1 MKQLLIFFFLLI
13 TISCNNYIK
22 INNSR
27 FDNESYL
34 EYQNKKIII
43 NDSLIIP
50 KNKTL
55 IISGE
60 SEIKFNKGGIII
72 NNGIFKV
79 GENSKIYSQYS
90 INNDTLENLKS
101 VVIIGN
107 KWGSFIINNSIISIY
122 NSSLKNLNF
131 NSFNGNLKF
140 NNNNLNNSTLELT
153 KGSIKAINCF
163 LTNNSKLEI
172 IQSENAIF
180 NNNFFYKNND
190 VFVIKKTENINFLN
204 NIFDK
209 NSICIKILDNSNN
222 INVYNN
228 LIIENKTFMLTNYL
242 NENIY
247 ILNNTFYKNQLIID
261 INLKKISDEVIISKN
276 NIFSNN
282 KELFNLTNI
291 NINNS
296 YCLSDNYNLNGFYN
310 LNSKEVFKN
319 KNTYDFNLLKNS
331 PAVGFG
337 TNNKNIGANLIKL
350 YYYKYL
356 KYIN

>member
-1 MKQLLIFFFLLI
+1 MKPYHIYIFLLI

-22 INNSR
+22 INNNS
-27 FDNESYL
+27 FNNESYL
-34 EYQNKKIII
+34 DYQNKKILID
-43 NDSLIIP
+43 DSLVIP

-55 IISGE
+55 IISGK
-60 SEIKFNKGGIII
+60 SEIKFNKNGIII

-79 GENSKIYSQYS
+79 GENSKKYSQYS
-90 INNDTLENLKS
+90 IKNDTLINIKS
-101 VVIIGN
+101 VVFIGN
-107 KWGSFIINNSIISIY
+107 KRGSFIINNSIISIY
-122 NSSLKNLNF
+122 NSKFKNIKF
-131 NSFNGNLKF
+131 ISHYGNLKF
-140 NNNNLNNSTLELT
+140 NNNNFNNSALEIT
-153 KGSIKAINCF
+153 KGSIKTINCF
-163 LTNNSKLEI
+163 LTNNTKLKI

-180 NNNFFYKNND
+180 NNNYFYKNND
-190 VFVIKKTENINFLN
+190 VFIIKKTENINFLN

-228 LIIENKTFMLTNYL
+228 LIIENKTFILSNYL

-247 ILNNTFYKNQLIID
+247 ILNNTFYKNQLITD

-310 LNSKEVFKN
+310 LTSKEVFKN

-337 TNNKNIGANLIKL
+337 TNNKNIGANLTKI